1 MILLKSLTFIL
12 WNIALGTLLV
22 LLLNWLLFNRKAKY
36 IFGKKIP
43 LTPGFF
49 VAKRDWLFDKA
60 RSILN
65 DYLDQAAHPYIKDGY
80 LYGWIKKVRQYLWE
94 KTSFVEEW
102 HFLPAKL
109 KLLVRN
115 KIVDAFTAIAESILR
130 KTVPRMVERLQIEH
144 RIDEF
149 DIQFSVDFFYSY
161 FKRYVYKPML
171 LIFAGLN
178 LLIGIMNM
186 VWFLIIV

>member
-1 MILLKSLTFIL
+1 MIFLKSLTFIL

-22 LLLNWLLFNRKAKY
+22 LLLNWLLFNRKARFL
-36 IFGKKIP
+36 FGKKIP

-49 VAKRDWLFDKA
+49 VAKRDWLFDKV
-60 RSILN
+60 RSILH
-65 DYLDQAAHPYIKDGY
+65 DYLDQAAHPYLKDGY

-94 KTSFVEEW
+94 KTSFIDEW
-102 HFLPAKL
+102 RFIPAKL

-130 KTVPRMVERLQIEH
+130 KTVPRLVERLQIEH

>member
-1 MILLKSLTFIL
+1 MIFLKSLTFIL

-22 LLLNWLLFNRKAKY
+22 LLLNWLLFNRKARY

-49 VAKRDWLFDKA
+49 VAKRDWLFDKV

>member
-1 MILLKSLTFIL
+1 MIFLKSLTFIL

-22 LLLNWLLFNRKAKY
+22 LLLNWLLFNRKARFL
-36 IFGKKIP
+36 FGKKIP

-49 VAKRDWLFDKA
+49 VAKRDWLFDKV
-60 RSILN
+60 RSILH
-65 DYLDQAAHPYIKDGY
+65 DYLDQAAHPYLKDGY

-94 KTSFVEEW
+94 KTSFIDEW
-102 HFLPAKL
+102 RFIPAKL

-130 KTVPRMVERLQIEH
+130 KTVPRLVEQLQIEH

-149 DIQFSVDFFYSY
+149 DIQFSVDFFYGY

-171 LIFAGLN
+171 LICAGLN
-178 LLIGIMNM
+178 LLIGILNM

>member
-22 LLLNWLLFNRKAKY
+22 LLLNWLLFNRKARY

-49 VAKRDWLFDKA
+49 VAKRDWLFDKV

>member
-1 MILLKSLTFIL
+1 MIFLKSLTFIL

-22 LLLNWLLFNRKAKY
+22 LLLNWLLFNRKARY
-36 IFGKKIP
+36 LFGKKIP

-49 VAKRDWLFDKA
+49 VAKRDWLFDKV
-60 RSILN
+60 RSILH
-65 DYLDQAAHPYIKDGY
+65 DYLDQAAHPYLKDGY

-94 KTSFVEEW
+94 KTSFIDEW
-102 HFLPAKL
+102 RFLPAKL

-130 KTVPRMVERLQIEH
+130 KTVPRLVEQLQIEH

-149 DIQFSVDFFYSY
+149 DIQFSVDFFYGY

-171 LIFAGLN
+171 LICAGLN
-178 LLIGIMNM
+178 LLIGILNM

>member
-1 MILLKSLTFIL
+1 MIFLKSLTFIL

-49 VAKRDWLFDKA
+49 VAKRDWLFDKV

-130 KTVPRMVERLQIEH
+130 KTVPRLVERLQIEH

>member
-1 MILLKSLTFIL
+1 MIFLKSLTFIL

-94 KTSFVEEW
+94 KTSFVDEW

>member
-1 MILLKSLTFIL
+1 MIFLKSLTFIL

>member
-1 MILLKSLTFIL
+1 MIFLKSLTFIL

-22 LLLNWLLFNRKAKY
+22 LLLNWLLFNRKARFL
-36 IFGKKIP
+36 FGKKIP

-49 VAKRDWLFDKA
+49 VAKRDWLFDKV
-60 RSILN
+60 RSILH
-65 DYLDQAAHPYIKDGY
+65 DYLDQAAHPYLKDGY

-94 KTSFVEEW
+94 KTSFIDEW
-102 HFLPAKL
+102 RFLPAKL

-130 KTVPRMVERLQIEH
+130 KTVPRLVEQLQIEH

-149 DIQFSVDFFYSY
+149 DIQFSVDFFYGY

-171 LIFAGLN
+171 LICAGLN
-178 LLIGIMNM
+178 LLIGILNM

>member
-1 MILLKSLTFIL
+1 MIFLKSLTFIL

-22 LLLNWLLFNRKAKY
+22 LLLNWLLFNRKARY

-130 KTVPRMVERLQIEH
+130 KTVPRLVERLQIEH

>member
-1 MILLKSLTFIL
+1 MIFLKSLTFIL

-130 KTVPRMVERLQIEH
+130 KTVPRLVERLQIEH

>member
-22 LLLNWLLFNRKAKY
+22 LLLNWLLFNRKARY

-49 VAKRDWLFDKA
+49 VAKRDWLFDKV

-130 KTVPRMVERLQIEH
+130 KTVPRLVERLQIEH

>member
-1 MILLKSLTFIL
+1 MIFLKSLTFIL

-49 VAKRDWLFDKA
+49 VAKRDWLFDKV

>member
-1 MILLKSLTFIL
+1 MIFLKSLTFIL

-22 LLLNWLLFNRKAKY
+22 LLLNWLLFNRKARFL
-36 IFGKKIP
+36 FGKKIP

-49 VAKRDWLFDKA
+49 VAKRDWLFDKV
-60 RSILN
+60 RSILH
-65 DYLDQAAHPYIKDGY
+65 DYLDQAAHPYLKDGY

-94 KTSFVEEW
+94 KTSFIDEW
-102 HFLPAKL
+102 RFIPAKL

-130 KTVPRMVERLQIEH
+130 KTVPRLVEQLQIEH

-149 DIQFSVDFFYSY
+149 DIQFSVDFFYGY

-171 LIFAGLN
+171 LICAGLN
-178 LLIGIMNM
+178 LLFGILNM

>member
-1 MILLKSLTFIL
+1 
-12 WNIALGTLLV
+12 V
-22 LLLNWLLFNRKAKY
+22 
-36 IFGKKIP
+36 
-43 LTPGFF
+43 
-49 VAKRDWLFDKA
+49 

>member
-1 MILLKSLTFIL
+1 MIFLKSLTFIL

-22 LLLNWLLFNRKAKY
+22 LLLNWLLFNRKARFL
-36 IFGKKIP
+36 FGKKIP

-49 VAKRDWLFDKA
+49 VAKRDWLFDKV

>member
-1 MILLKSLTFIL
+1 MIFLKSLTFIL

-22 LLLNWLLFNRKAKY
+22 LFLNWLLFNRKAKY

>member
-1 MILLKSLTFIL
+1 MIFLKSLTFIL

-22 LLLNWLLFNRKAKY
+22 LLLNWLLFNRKARFL
-36 IFGKKIP
+36 FGKKIP

-49 VAKRDWLFDKA
+49 VAKRDWLFDKV
-60 RSILN
+60 RSILH
-65 DYLDQAAHPYIKDGY
+65 DYIDQAAHPYLKDGY

-94 KTSFVEEW
+94 KTSFIDEW
-102 HFLPAKL
+102 RFIPAKL

-130 KTVPRMVERLQIEH
+130 KTVPRLVERLQIEH